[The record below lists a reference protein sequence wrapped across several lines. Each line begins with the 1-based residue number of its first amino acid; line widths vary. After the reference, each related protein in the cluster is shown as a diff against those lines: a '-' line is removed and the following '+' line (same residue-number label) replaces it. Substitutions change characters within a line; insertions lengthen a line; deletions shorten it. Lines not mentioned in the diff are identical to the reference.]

1 MELNFSSCKWF
12 LLGTYHP
19 PCQSDQHFLENVNKA
34 LGKYDHYYY
43 DHYLENFLYQ
53 HNVKSLIK
61 KTPFLKSIS
70 NPSCIDLF
78 LTNNALSFQST
89 KTVSTG
95 LSAFHKL
102 VLTVLK
108 TSIVKNKRREM

>member
-19 PCQSDQHFLENVNKA
+19 PCQSDQHFFENVNKA

-43 DHYLENFLYQ
+43 DHFLYQ
-53 HNVKSLIK
+53 HNVKRNKK
-61 KTPFLKSIS
+61 KTPFFKSIS

-89 KTVSTG
+89 KTVTTG
-95 LSAFHKL
+95 LSAFQKL

-108 TSIVKNKRREM
+108 TSIVKNKR